1 MANDQNASH
10 ARRPHPHRRR
20 GSERR
25 THERAAPQPHADR
38 GSRDQVDVEQIMRD
52 IRSRVS
58 TRHGIE
64 LTRMQVQELAARR
77 LDTLL
82 EPRNIAPELMEQ
94 LRRSAGERIQ
104 VPGAAPAEPLA
115 DLDEAAVYHSQNG
128 FVRLVR
134 RWLRPVLALLFDPA
148 PLVDA
153 INADR
158 RRARAAAAREA
169 ELSTRQAQWNALHY
183 EILQRL
189 VTDVARASIEMQSL
203 PMRIES
209 LAAKLDFNERR
220 LGEIDQAVHSGR
232 TAVTR
237 PQEVRQA
244 EPAAPDAA
252 GVPADGASEGTRRRR
267 RRRRGRRPGLAAVE
281 DGALGPDAERVDTEE
296 GEIEEEEAVDAPDS
310 DRVSSEADRDTST
323 TALEPAHSFSLLQP
337 VERHPHDASGPER
350 RAPAVGTEEA
360 RAGTGMPAPAP
371 EPERTPAP
379 ADEPP
384 RAADEASPPAPP
396 PPDRG
401 DRES

>member
-1 MANDQNASH
+1 
-10 ARRPHPHRRR
+10 
-20 GSERR
+20 
-25 THERAAPQPHADR
+25 
-38 GSRDQVDVEQIMRD
+38 
-52 IRSRVS
+52 
-58 TRHGIE
+58 
-64 LTRMQVQELAARR
+64 
-77 LDTLL
+77 
-82 EPRNIAPELMEQ
+82 
-94 LRRSAGERIQ
+94 
-104 VPGAAPAEPLA
+104 
-115 DLDEAAVYHSQNG
+115 
-128 FVRLVR
+128 
-134 RWLRPVLALLFDPA
+134 
-148 PLVDA
+148 
-153 INADR
+153 
-158 RRARAAAAREA
+158 
-169 ELSTRQAQWNALHY
+169 
-183 EILQRL
+183 
-189 VTDVARASIEMQSL
+189 MQSL

-209 LAAKLDFNERR
+209 IAAKLDFNERR

-281 DGALGPDAERVDTEE
+281 DRTLGPDAERVDTEE
-296 GEIEEEEAVDAPDS
+296 GEIEGEEAVDAPDG

-350 RAPAVGTEEA
+350 RTPAAGTEEA
-360 RAGTGMPAPAP
+360 RADTGTPAPAP
-371 EPERTPAP
+371 EPERTPAPTP

-384 RAADEASPPAPP
+384 RAADEASPP